1 MTIARVLNNHTENI
15 ADINYVYQVDTDE
28 QHELYP
34 IFKIYEK
41 IGYIYGAILAS
52 QLNQAANEN
61 LQWLCNNVIGN
72 NLMSL
77 LAQINMYPSIKFFI
91 EEYQAEIGEVI

>member
-1 MTIARVLNNHTENI
+1 MTGDEKHTIDAFIERGHWTMMITKVLNNHTENI
-15 ADINYVYQVDTDE
+15 ANIDFVYQVDTDKN
-28 QHELYP
+28 HELYE

-52 QLNQAANEN
+52 KLNPSADEN

-77 LAQINMYPSIKFFI
+77 L
-91 EEYQAEIGEVI
+91 